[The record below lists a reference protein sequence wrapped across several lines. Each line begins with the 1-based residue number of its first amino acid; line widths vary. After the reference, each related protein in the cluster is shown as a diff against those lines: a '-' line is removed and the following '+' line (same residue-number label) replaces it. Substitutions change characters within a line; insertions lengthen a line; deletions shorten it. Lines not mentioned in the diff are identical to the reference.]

1 MVQWHSYLDVDIILL
16 AEIRRFDRGND
27 TTRLTDN
34 LWYYSGNYMTWLV
47 VDGLK
52 TGDHIT
58 DLKDIGWFETEID
71 ITYQATHDFKHTDI
85 TVVTDIE

>member
-1 MVQWHSYLDVDIILL
+1 MVHWHSYLDVDIILL

-27 TTRLTDN
+27 ITQLTDN

-52 TGDHIT
+52 TGDDIT

-71 ITYQATHDFKHTDI
+71 IT
-85 TVVTDIE
+85 